1 MAVLS
6 LPVHVSALKSPCP
19 IIQAVAVDVGKN
31 RWQIALAIKSDV
43 WTQQT
48 SDSRH
53 FQVGKERKHPGDKPL
68 VHHEQSSSDLLRAAS
83 PEKSAILWNSN
94 HSRHRNSSCC
104 KLLCKVMQGCV
115 YAFSLACGRTIYVK
129 TFDSAPHH
137 ADRVERNGMQAWR
150 SCNGETRDEMRWRVG
165 KDGKVSGRNHTCM
178 SRMQPPTQMSN
189 VLEDFTSLPRAS
201 LAHMDI

>member
-1 MAVLS
+1 MV
-6 LPVHVSALKSPCP
+6 
-19 IIQAVAVDVGKN
+19 
-31 RWQIALAIKSDV
+31 
-43 WTQQT
+43 T
-48 SDSRH
+48 SGGSNSSQPRH
-53 FQVGKERKHPGDKPL
+53 FEVGKERKHPSNKPL
-68 VHHEQSSSDLLRAAS
+68 VHHEQSSYDLRAALLS
-83 PEKSAILWNSN
+83 KVRRTVRWQRQTTPPFQLQP
-94 HSRHRNSSCC
+94 SS
-104 KLLCKVMQGCV
+104 
-115 YAFSLACGRTIYVK
+115 YAKQCRDIVFVLALACECTMYVK